1 MLKRAREAGL
11 TPREHELF
19 RLVVGD
25 TERFFRNGK
34 LDPAEAARELGL
46 AVGTIKSLW
55 SRIRKTL
62 NAA

>member
-1 MLKRAREAGL
+1 
-11 TPREHELF
+11 
-19 RLVVGD
+19 LVVGD